1 MSPSQPMSVSP
12 DHLSQ
17 TETKMT
23 RTEVVSTPPAPRAGS
38 YPPMPRDTEI
48 LLAELSSLTP
58 IGAIEALLD
67 RLERLA

>member
-23 RTEVVSTPPAPRAGS
+23 RTDPAPALLVPNDRQFA
-38 YPPMPRDTEI
+38 PKPRDTEA
-48 LLAELSSLTP
+48 LLAGLSSLMP
-58 IGAIEALLD
+58 LGAIEALMD
-67 RLERLA
+67 RLERRS